1 MGKKLIIKG
10 ADFSENCIEKEI
22 IWYSDY
28 ATQQLSPNEPNIYST
43 AGPQNLWVGAG
54 RIDENVANKQVNI
67 IRTKFNTDDPL
78 GNDVVADN
86 KYAIFKVSATD
97 LNETATIELVKE
109 FSITAEDIASG
120 TKTIL
125 LDESIMMVSYSSIL
139 MIGYNGITDNSTNK
153 RILPVA
159 TCNSTFNLSV
169 SLNSGKLIQSSV
181 VKSCIDYG
189 YIEE

>member
-10 ADFSENCIEKEI
+10 ADFSENCIERTVV
-22 IWYSDY
+22 WYSDY
-28 ATQQLSPNEPNIYST
+28 AIQQLDSNAINFYST
-43 AGPQNLWVGAG
+43 AGTQNLWAGAG
-54 RIDENVANKQVNI
+54 RIDENAANKQVNI

-109 FSITAEDIASG
+109 FSITAEDIAAG

-125 LDESIMMVSYSSIL
+125 LDKSITMVPYSSIL
-139 MIGYNGITDNSTNK
+139 MIGYNGITDASTNK

-159 TCNSTFNLSV
+159 SCNSTPNLSV
-169 SLNSGKLIQSSV
+169 SLKNGKLIQSSTT
-181 VKSCIDYG
+181 KSCIDYG
-189 YIEE
+189 YIE

>member
-10 ADFSENCIEKEI
+10 ADFSENCIERTVV
-22 IWYSDY
+22 WYSDY
-28 ATQQLSPNEPNIYST
+28 AIQQLDSNAINFYST
-43 AGPQNLWVGAG
+43 AGPQNLWAGAG

-97 LNETATIELVKE
+97 LNETATVELVKE
-109 FSITAEDIASG
+109 FSITAEDIAAG

-125 LDESIMMVSYSSIL
+125 LDESITMVPYSSIL

-159 TCNSTFNLSV
+159 SCNSTPNLSV
-169 SLNSGKLIQSSV
+169 SLKTEKLIQSSNA
-181 VKSCIDYG
+181 KSCIDYG
-189 YIEE
+189 YIE